1 VFYAE
6 TDKNVTVS
14 HFFVCS
20 PVDNEVRSMNPKNI
34 NDCSNIVHPD
44 ANSSQMHHSDC
55 IRSQDTTGV
64 ENAGQRVRDS
74 EIRTGKS
81 LSFWK
86 GASLGLLLGATLLAV
101 AVWQRPAESQSLQ
114 LPPELLKASAT
125 HGTNNFAVATGQ
137 VSDEAEGVFFLDF
150 LTGELT
156 CWVYYPRIQ
165 QFNAKFTTNVTAAFP
180 AAAQNPTYLLATGT
194 ITGTRGVG
202 NARPGGCLVYVV
214 EPTSGTFVAYAVP
227 WNRAVE
233 NQQAPQANALVVAGG
248 GQVSSRGGAIRD
260 K

>member
-1 VFYAE
+1 VERVICAE
-6 TDKNVTVS
+6 TDRNLTFS
-14 HFFVCS
+14 LFFVCS
-20 PVDNEVRSMNPKNI
+20 PEGSEVRFMDSPNNI
-34 NDCSNIVHPD
+34 DRSDLI
-44 ANSSQMHHSDC
+44 ASEGNSELKTAMPNGS
-55 IRSQDTTGV
+55 V
-64 ENAGQRVRDS
+64 E

-86 GASLGLLLGATLLAV
+86 GASVGLFVGATMLAV
-101 AVWQRPAESQSLQ
+101 ALWQRPSSSTEVK

-165 QFNAKFTTNVTAAFP
+165 QFNAKFTTNVAAALP
-180 AAAQNPTYLLATGT
+180 AAGQNPQYLMVTGD
-194 ITGTRGVG
+194 INGVIGTG
-202 NARPGGCLVYVV
+202 NQRPGGCLVYVV
-214 EPTSGTFVAYAVP
+214 EPTTGTFVAYAIP
-227 WNRAVE
+227 WNRAIE
-233 NQQAPQANALVVAGG
+233 KQQAPQAGALIPAGG

>member
-1 VFYAE
+1 LTF
-6 TDKNVTVS
+6 S
-14 HFFVCS
+14 LFFVCS
-20 PVDNEVRSMNPKNI
+20 PEGSEVRFMDSPNKMDRSELITAESGSELKNATD
-34 NDCSNIVHPD
+34 NVGV
-44 ANSSQMHHSDC
+44 
-55 IRSQDTTGV
+55 QD
-64 ENAGQRVRDS
+64 
-74 EIRTGKS
+74 IRTGKS

-86 GASLGLLLGATLLAV
+86 GASIGLLIGATMLTV
-101 AVWQRPAESQSLQ
+101 ALWQRPGTSTEMK

-125 HGTNNFAVATGQ
+125 HSTNNFAIATGQ

-165 QFNAKFTTNVTAAFP
+165 QFNAKFTTNVAAALP
-180 AAAQNPTYLLATGT
+180 AAGQNPQYLLVTGT
-194 ITGTRGVG
+194 INGVVGSG
-202 NARPGGCLVYVV
+202 NQRPGGCLVYVV
-214 EPTSGTFVAYAVP
+214 EPTTGTFVAYAIP

-233 NQQAPQANALVVAGG
+233 KQQAPQAGALVPAGG

>member
-1 VFYAE
+1 MDAPEKSMDSE
-6 TDKNVTVS
+6 TCKPIETPAQPLS
-14 HFFVCS
+14 A
-20 PVDNEVRSMNPKNI
+20 
-34 NDCSNIVHPD
+34 SNI
-44 ANSSQMHHSDC
+44 
-55 IRSQDTTGV
+55 
-64 ENAGQRVRDS
+64 
-74 EIRTGKS
+74 RTVKS

-86 GASLGLLLGATLLAV
+86 GASTGLLMGALLLTATF
-101 AVWQRPAESQSLQ
+101 WQRPPASTATP

-125 HGTNNFAVATGQ
+125 HSTNNFAIATGQ

-165 QFNAKFTTNVTAAFP
+165 QFNAKFTTNVAAALP
-180 AAAQNPTYLLATGT
+180 AAGQNPQYLMVTGT
-194 ITGTRGVG
+194 MTGVIASG

-214 EPTSGTFVAYAVP
+214 EPTSGTFVAYAIP

-233 NQQAPQANALVVAGG
+233 KQQAPQAGALIPAGG

-260 K
+260 R

>member
-1 VFYAE
+1 M
-6 TDKNVTVS
+6 NS
-14 HFFVCS
+14 L
-20 PVDNEVRSMNPKNI
+20 DNK
-34 NDCSNIVHPD
+34 DCSIIAHPD
-44 ANSSQMHHSDC
+44 ANSLPVNHSVNYAEG
-55 IRSQDTTGV
+55 ISPQGTTGV
-64 ENAGQRVRDS
+64 ENAGQRASAS
-74 EIRTGKS
+74 EIQTGKS
-81 LSFWK
+81 LSFWQ
-86 GASLGLLLGATLLAV
+86 GASLGLLVGATLLAV
-101 AVWQRPAESQSLQ
+101 AIWQRPTESQSIQSQSIQ

-165 QFNAKFTTNVTAAFP
+165 QFNAKFTTNVSAAFP